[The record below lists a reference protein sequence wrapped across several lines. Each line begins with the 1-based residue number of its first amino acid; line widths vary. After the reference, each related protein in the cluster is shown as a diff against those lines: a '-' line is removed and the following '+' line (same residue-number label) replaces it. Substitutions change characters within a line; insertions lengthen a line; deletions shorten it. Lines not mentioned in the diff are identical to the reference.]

1 MPMPKLLQLFLDN
14 QNRPRDFHVKAE
26 GNEAEIYLY
35 DAIGAW
41 FGVAAEDFVRELRNL
56 DGVETIHL
64 RMNSPGGDVFE
75 GRAMATALSQVKA
88 RTVCHIEGLS
98 ASAATYVAAAC
109 DEVEIADGGF
119 YMIHEAW
126 TLTLGN
132 KRDHE
137 HQIGLLSKVDDSI
150 IGDYAKRTGV
160 DRQQLID
167 WMAAETWF
175 NAAEAVEHGFAD
187 RMLETDRSQ
196 NRKRAQW
203 NLAAYQ
209 NVPAALTDQPPPEQL
224 FDRVQA
230 ERRLA
235 LLERR

>member
-14 QNRPRDFHVKAE
+14 QHRDRDFHVKAKD
-26 GNEAEIYLY
+26 GEAEIYLY

-41 FGVAAEDFVRELRNL
+41 FGVAAEDFVRELRGL

-75 GRAMATALSQVKA
+75 GRAMATALRQVKA
-88 RTVCHIEGLS
+88 KTVCHIEGLS

-109 DEVEIADGGF
+109 DEIEIADGGF
-119 YMIHEAW
+119 FMIHEAW

-132 KRDHE
+132 KRDHQQ
-137 HQIGLLSKVDDSI
+137 QIELLSKVDDGI
-150 IGDYAKRTGV
+150 LDDYARRTGAE
-160 DRQQLID
+160 RQQLID
-167 WMAAETWF
+167 WMEAETWF
-175 NAAEAVEHGFAD
+175 TAAEAVEHGFAD
-187 RMLETDRSQ
+187 RVLKTERDQ
-196 NRKRAQW
+196 NRRRAQW

-209 NVPAALTDQPPPEQL
+209 NVPAALAEAPPEQQ
-224 FDRVQA
+224 FDRAQA

-235 LLERR
+235 LLER